1 MIGEILVGIF
11 GEAISSRLNASR
23 RIQLAIR
30 LLFGLV
36 GTVLGVIGAIYIGA
50 RPGITANTM
59 LRASMVAIFVGLAS
73 FSLFNIALA
82 RSWRW
87 PGRLF
92 VVSFVA
98 LFVFRLLLGP

>member
-11 GEAISSRLNASR
+11 GEAISSRLNDSR
-23 RIQLAIR
+23 RVQLAIR
-30 LLFGLV
+30 LLFGLI
-36 GTVLGVIGAIYIGA
+36 GTMLGVIGAVYIGT
-50 RPGITANTM
+50 RPGFTANTM
-59 LRASMVAIFVGLAS
+59 LRASMVLVFLALAS
-73 FSLFNIALA
+73 FSLFNVALA

-98 LFVFRLLLGP
+98 LFVFRLVLGP